1 VNIGLLLDRALGEPP
16 LTPHPLTVF
25 GALLARVEA
34 GMPGRSR
41 ATGVAYTAVGAS
53 VGWAAD
59 RIVPRWLGTYLA
71 CGGRALHDAALAV
84 HRPLVAGDLDAARAL
99 LPSLVGRDP
108 SALDAGDIA
117 RAVVESVAENTV
129 DAIVAPA
136 VWGSVGAALTHRA
149 IDTMDS
155 TVGYRNERYEQ
166 FGWASARLD
175 DAAAFVPARLTAAL
189 VGVVRPAR
197 AASVLRAV
205 LRDAPAHPSPNA
217 GVAEAAFAAALELRL
232 GGPTP
237 YAHGV
242 EDRPELGDGKP
253 PSPADIVRAVDLSR
267 DVTFA
272 AVLLCP

>member
-1 VNIGLLLDRALGEPP
+1 MNVGLLLDRAFGEPP
-16 LTPHPLTVF
+16 VRPHPLAVF

-59 RIVPRWLGTYLA
+59 RVVPRWFGTYLA

-84 HRPLVAGDLDAARAL
+84 HRPLVDGDLDAAREL
-99 LPSLVGRDP
+99 LPALVGREP
-108 SALDAGDIA
+108 SRLDADGIA

-136 VWGSVGAALTHRA
+136 VWGTVGGALTHRA

-155 TVGYRNERYEQ
+155 MVGYRNDRYER

-175 DAAAFVPARLTAAL
+175 DVAAWVPARVTAAL
-189 VGVVRPAR
+189 VALVRPAR
-197 AASVLRAV
+197 AGDVVRTV
-205 LRDAPAHPSPNA
+205 LRDASAHPSPNA
-217 GVAEAAFAAALELRL
+217 GVAEAAFAGALELRL

-237 YAHGV
+237 YPHGV
-242 EDRPELGDGKP
+242 EDRPTLGDGKP
-253 PSPADIVRAVDLSR
+253 PTPADIERAVDLSR